1 MTPFPS
7 LNSSLQGF
15 RIHSNPLSWYL
26 AVFIQPRCHVKGKRR
41 CYKRRLKRVYVQCDS
56 VFDLVRFSDAQFWKQ
71 LFDLFHTACYF
82 RSLMTISFNSNLF
95 CLISIV
101 MLTYNH
107 VILTLIVFSFD
118 LPLCIFRPLS
128 YVFALSGPLVVTL
141 KQWQKPLYHRHFKR
155 STPASIMYR
164 SNRRFNMPPRA
175 TPRVFDFFEN
185 YRSNSPLPGP
195 KCRSNAPH

>member
-26 AVFIQPRCHVKGKRR
+26 TVFIQPRCHVKGKRR
-41 CYKRRLKRVYVQCDS
+41 CYNRRLKRVYVQCDS

-71 LFDLFHTACYF
+71 MFDLFHTASYF

-118 LPLCIFRPLS
+118 LPIMYFPLFIVCLCFNWPSRR
-128 YVFALSGPLVVTL
+128 YTQTVTKTALSQTF
-141 KQWQKPLYHRHFKR
+141 QK
-155 STPASIMYR
+155 
-164 SNRRFNMPPRA
+164 
-175 TPRVFDFFEN
+175 V
-185 YRSNSPLPGP
+185 NSCLHNTDTSVISGHLALFLWSVRP
-195 KCRSNAPH
+195 